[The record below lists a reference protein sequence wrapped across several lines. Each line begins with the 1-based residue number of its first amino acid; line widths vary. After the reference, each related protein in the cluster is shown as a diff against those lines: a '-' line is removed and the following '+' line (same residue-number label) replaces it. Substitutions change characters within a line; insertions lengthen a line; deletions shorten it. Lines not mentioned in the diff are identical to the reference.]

1 MGGNITVTITI
12 ENDVI
17 TVDEITGPYE
27 TPGVGGKEA
36 IEDGS
41 FKTQIE
47 EAQNAEIEGIA
58 GATMTSG
65 GVKRALQDALTQAY
79 AYSIP
84 RAGLT
89 L

>member
-12 ENDVI
+12 KDDVI

-41 FKTQIE
+41 FKAQIE
-47 EAQNAEIEGIA
+47 ELQDSEIEGIA

-65 GVKRALQDALTQAY
+65 GVRKAMKDALSQAK
-79 AYSIP
+79 
-84 RAGLT
+84 
-89 L
+89 

>member
-12 ENDVI
+12 ENDVS

-41 FKTQIE
+41 FKLQIE
-47 EAQNAEIEGIA
+47 EAQGADIEGIA

-65 GVKRALQDALTQAY
+65 GVRKAIQDALAQAK
-79 AYSIP
+79 
-84 RAGLT
+84 G
-89 L
+89 

>member
-1 MGGNITVTITI
+1 MGGDITVTLSV

-17 TVDEITGPYE
+17 TVLEITGPYE

-36 IEDGS
+36 IEDGT

-47 EAQNAEIEGIA
+47 EAQGAEIDGIA

-65 GVKRALQDALTQAY
+65 GVKKAVQDALTQA
-79 AYSIP
+79 
-84 RAGLT
+84 RG
-89 L
+89 